1 VSAQDGVPTLAA
13 STALAVDGAVLV
25 DLRAPAE
32 FAADHIEGARNVPL
46 LDDDERA
53 LVGLLY
59 RRESRQA
66 AFEAARERVRA
77 SVGRLVA
84 SIGELAG
91 WTPPRRDPAQVVD
104 ELACDGIE
112 AMDRRVRARPLERAP
127 ARPVI
132 LCCWRGGLRSRSVTA
147 LLRELGLER
156 VVAIEGGYKSCRAQ
170 LVVRLESFEAPRT
183 YVLRGLTGVGKTL
196 VLRELERQR
205 RGWTLDLEAT
215 AGHRSSLLGAAGL
228 EPATQKQFE
237 NRIAQRIAR
246 GPGAGVLVLE
256 GESRKVGNV
265 IVPSRV
271 WRALETGA
279 SLELVAPTE
288 RRIDVLIADYLATA
302 GGRIELRASLSELAR
317 RISAGWAV
325 DLVSLLDH
333 GRERELVALL
343 LERWYD
349 PRYRHSQQGRG
360 ARASF
365 DSTDPV
371 RCAHELADWIERDL
385 SHAHAP
391 ELDPMAPVVSAPTR
405 GLDSRA
411 T

>member
-1 VSAQDGVPTLAA
+1 MSVQDGVPTLPA
-13 STALAVDGAVLV
+13 STALALEGAVLV
-25 DLRAPAE
+25 DLRAPVE
-32 FAADHIEGARNVPL
+32 FAADHVEGARNVPL

-59 RRESRQA
+59 RRESPQA

-77 SVGRLVA
+77 SVGQLVD
-84 SIGELAG
+84 SIAQLAG
-91 WTPPRRDPAQVVD
+91 WTPPPRDPAQVVD
-104 ELACDGIE
+104 ELSSEGIE
-112 AMDRRVRARPLERAP
+112 AMDRRVRARSLESAP
-127 ARPVI
+127 ARPV
-132 LCCWRGGLRSRSVTA
+132 LLYCWRGGLRSRSVTA

-156 VVAIEGGYKSCRAQ
+156 VAAIEGGYKSCRAQ
-170 LVVRLESFEAPRT
+170 LLAQVESFETPRC

-196 VLRELERQR
+196 VLRALEKQR
-205 RGWTLDLEAT
+205 PGWTLDLEAA

-246 GPGAGVLVLE
+246 GFGAGVLVVE
-256 GESRKVGNV
+256 GESRKVGDS

-279 SLELVAPTE
+279 NLDLVAPTE
-288 RRIDVLIADYLATA
+288 RRIDVLVADYLATPS
-302 GGRIELRASLSELAR
+302 GRIQLRGSLSELSQ
-317 RISAGWAV
+317 RIAADWAGE
-325 DLVSLLDH
+325 LVNLLDS

-349 PRYRHSQQGRG
+349 PRYRHSQQGR
-360 ARASF
+360 RALATF
-365 DSTDPV
+365 DSTDPD
-371 RCAHELADWIERDL
+371 RCARDIAHWIERDL
-385 SHAHAP
+385 TRAP
-391 ELDPMAPVVSAPTR
+391 APVGDTTGAVVPARTR

>member
-1 VSAQDGVPTLAA
+1 MGVEDGVPTLTA
-13 STALAVDGAVLV
+13 STALATEGAVLV
-25 DLRAPAE
+25 DLRASVE
-32 FAADHIEGARNVPL
+32 FAVDHVEGAHNVPL

-84 SIGELAG
+84 AIGELAG
-91 WTPPRRDPAQVVD
+91 WTPPRRDPSQVVD
-104 ELACDGIE
+104 ELAGEGIE
-112 AMDRRVRARPLERAP
+112 ALDRRVRARPLECAP

-170 LVVRLESFEAPRT
+170 LVARLESLELPRT

-205 RGWTLDLEAT
+205 PGWTLDLEAA

-228 EPATQKQFE
+228 EPATQRQFE
-237 NRIAQRIAR
+237 NRIAQRFAR
-246 GPGAGVLVLE
+246 GLGAGVAVLE

-265 IVPSRV
+265 IVPTRV
-271 WRALETGA
+271 WRALEAGV
-279 SLELVAPTE
+279 SLELVAPTG

-302 GGRIELRASLSELAR
+302 DGRIELRASLCELAR
-317 RISAGWAV
+317 RIRADWASELV
-325 DLVSLLDH
+325 DLLDR

-349 PRYRHSQQGRG
+349 PRYRHSQQGRR
-360 ARASF
+360 ALASF
-365 DSTDPV
+365 DSTDPT
-371 RCAHELADWIERDL
+371 RCAQELAQWIERDL
-385 SHAHAP
+385 SRAHAP
-391 ELDPMAPVVSAPTR
+391 QHDPTAPVVSAPTR